1 MTDERRSRGT
11 HETSMLES
19 PLAATWR
26 PRVPEKAVL
35 VGVGPGM
42 QETDLD
48 ELAALADSAGA
59 EPVARIVQTRHD
71 PDPSTYVGKG
81 KLEEIHRAV
90 HTTGAEAVILDRE
103 LSPGQLRNLEE
114 RLKVKVID
122 RTALILDIFA
132 LHARSREGKA
142 QVELAQLNY
151 LMPRLRGWG
160 EAMSRMGGGIGTR
173 RGPGETKM
181 EIDRQHIRRRIT
193 KLKRDIKDLARTRDV
208 KRASRERSGVPQIA
222 IAGYTNAGKST
233 LMRALTDADVIVA
246 NQLFATLD
254 PTTRRLRLPN
264 GRDATVS
271 DTVGF
276 VSKLPHDL
284 VEAFRSTLEEVTRA
298 DLILHV
304 ADASSPEVERQIE
317 AVRGVLAEI
326 GADGLVEVLAFNKID
341 LVDADERSRLGER
354 FRDSTAI
361 SALTGEGIEALL
373 EQVGL
378 AIPRFPV
385 AVTVLL
391 PLDRGDLVALLHRDA
406 EVLSEESGEEG
417 VRIRA
422 RVDERVFAA
431 VRAFRLEPERPSA
444 HPPSGPGPAG
454 LS

>member
-1 MTDERRSRGT
+1 MTRERRSRGT

-42 QETDLD
+42 QEADLD

-59 EPVARIVQTRHD
+59 EAVARIVQTRHD

-81 KLEEIHRAV
+81 KLDEIHRAV

-208 KRASRERSGVPQIA
+208 KRAGRERSGVPQIA

-254 PTTRRLRLPN
+254 PTTRRIRLPN
-264 GRDATVS
+264 GREATVS

-304 ADASSPEVERQIE
+304 ADASSPEVEQQIE
-317 AVRGVLAEI
+317 AVRGVLTEI
-326 GADGLVEVLAFNKID
+326 GADGIVEVLAFNKID
-341 LVDADERSRLGER
+341 LVEADERARLGER

-361 SALTGEGIEALL
+361 SALTGEGTRALL

-385 AVTVLL
+385 GVTVLL
-391 PLDRGDLVALLHRDA
+391 PHDRGDLVALLHRDA
-406 EVLSEESGEEG
+406 EVLSEESGEDG

-422 RVDERVFAA
+422 RVGERVFAA
-431 VRAFRLEPERPSA
+431 VRAFRLEPERPSVQ
-444 HPPSGPGPAG
+444 PPSGPGPAG
-454 LS
+454 AS